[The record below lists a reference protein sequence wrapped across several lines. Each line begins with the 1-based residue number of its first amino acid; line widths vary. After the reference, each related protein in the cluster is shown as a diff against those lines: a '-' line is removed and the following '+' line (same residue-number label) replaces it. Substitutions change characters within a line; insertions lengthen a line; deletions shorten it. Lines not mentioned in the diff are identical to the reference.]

1 VIDQSVPSLD
11 DSPDDDDDDD
21 DMPWPSYLIFNNV

>member
-1 VIDQSVPSLD
+1 VIDQSVPS
-11 DSPDDDDDDD
+11 PDGDGDDDDD